1 MDIQTTTQQQP
12 VSDDNEL
19 AKVLGGS
26 DDTVANTDTTNT
38 TKPPVSGATADASP
52 EVTTTPP
59 PITQPTANAASS
71 TLAPPP
77 ITATPVQTLATGEL
91 DSIKKAALEELRP
104 LAGKLNLPPEE
115 KFDTLLLI
123 IRSTDDK
130 ELIGSA
136 HEAAKA
142 IPDETRRAQAL
153 LDIIKEVEYF
163 SNGQNQ
169 QGQPAPDATPSA
181 I

>member
-1 MDIQTTTQQQP
+1 MDIQSTTQQQQP

-26 DDTVANTDTTNT
+26 DETPAETTNET
-38 TKPPVSGATADASP
+38 QNAATAATPPVADVTADASP
-52 EVTTTPP
+52 QLATSPP
-59 PITQPTANAASS
+59 PIAEPALS
-71 TLAPPP
+71 PPP
-77 ITATPVQTLATGEL
+77 IDTASTTLAAGEL
-91 DSIKKAALEELRP
+91 DTIKKAALEELRP

-130 ELIGSA
+130 ELIGTA

-163 SNGQNQ
+163 SNSGQQ
-169 QGQPAPDATPSA
+169 AQPQNTTNVVPPAM
-181 I
+181 